1 MRCER
6 HHALKLLEVPVFVKN
21 HQGMLLGHRGDEQIG
36 QWNAV
41 LQRAE
46 LGELPLR
53 SHGRPLCR
61 GRDGDDSEH
70 GESLV
75 QDRVLGRVSR

>member
-1 MRCER
+1 
-6 HHALKLLEVPVFVKN
+6 LKLLEVPVFVKN

-61 GRDGDDSEH
+61 GP
-70 GESLV
+70 
-75 QDRVLGRVSR
+75 